1 MTDRPARFHSTLQR
15 RIKSQSPWIWCIV
28 IPIFAAAILFWGW
41 VLFSMAFSLFHSLFL
56 AHQNGLWLALFPLGI
71 IILICIYVVP
81 ALVLPVLD
89 PSRYLARTYKA
100 VVVNDDSSFSGVVA
114 EVNRLSSVA
123 GIRPVRYICIALG
136 HRNAYAFGLLPSR
149 MAIVLGEDL
158 ISLMKD
164 DPEGLHAII
173 GHEIGHIAS
182 GDTQIS
188 TMALVSRDTVR
199 LGIVAPLAVVA
210 GYFGLGFLGLGDSAS
225 RTDDDNSSVSSGFY
239 MLGLMFLLFTFLI
252 WAAAWIVLTIVNAF
266 QCAHSRRRE
275 FMADR
280 AGAILTSRAAMI
292 DALNRLE
299 EITNGSDSR
308 APDPLG
314 PIQIMN
320 FSPRGMWGLFA
331 THPSTAA
338 RIERLLS
345 WDDLE

>member
-1 MTDRPARFHSTLQR
+1 MT
-15 RIKSQSPWIWCIV
+15 
-28 IPIFAAAILFWGW
+28 
-41 VLFSMAFSLFHSLFL
+41 
-56 AHQNGLWLALFPLGI
+56 
-71 IILICIYVVP
+71 
-81 ALVLPVLD
+81 
-89 PSRYLARTYKA
+89 
-100 VVVNDDSSFSGVVA
+100 
-114 EVNRLSSVA
+114 
-123 GIRPVRYICIALG
+123 
-136 HRNAYAFGLLPSR
+136 
-149 MAIVLGEDL
+149 
-158 ISLMKD
+158 
-164 DPEGLHAII
+164 
-173 GHEIGHIAS
+173 
-182 GDTQIS
+182 
-188 TMALVSRDTVR
+188 R

-225 RTDDDNSSVSSGFY
+225 RTDDDNSSVSGMFY
-239 MLGLMFLLFTFLI
+239 MLGLGFLLVTFLI

-345 WDDLE
+345 WDDLD